1 MNRKTILVIILFFIV
16 QTLVTGACCKLSAED
31 FYVYENGKIYISTVK
46 ITGGKLLNS
55 QIKEFSLTKDRQER
69 EIIKIFSKNKSHAY
83 KARYLVGKRKT
94 NECTF
99 FYEYDKQTE
108 KLTTYVTK
116 NDVELDSVI
125 TTEFKELEEEV
136 NSITV
141 TEEGVKQEIIN
152 LFKSRR

>member
-1 MNRKTILVIILFFIV
+1 MKKFILIILFFIV
-16 QTLVTGACCKLSAED
+16 QIFVTGFCCKISAED

-99 FYEYDKQTE
+99 FYEYDKQNE
-108 KLTTYVTK
+108 KLTTYATK

-136 NSITV
+136 NSIVV

-152 LFKSRR
+152 LFKSKR